1 MFEKTRNKEGV
12 LIRFNLDEMHEESN
26 AMSVTNT
33 ITVAQNQ
40 NGTTISVPIVTEVDL
55 ESINRENSLEENVDL
70 QVSYSSS
77 STG

>member
-12 LIRFNLDEMHEESN
+12 LIRFDLDEMHEESN